1 MGTFKGPLDFNGSVG
16 GFNGYYDRDAK
27 KKVIR
32 EKKGKNKNNNKHAP
46 RALDQNREFKAMCI
60 FSKFIRRATLDIESL
75 KNGRLAGYLNRI
87 AKTIQLLDDD
97 GILGYRTILS
107 SEYTYPLKGFCFN
120 NAHPF
125 KEVFQVAPEISISE
139 DRREVTLKL
148 TNFKSKSKF
157 NWPEKVGHYR
167 IYMLNFALKDV
178 AWDPDR
184 NAYDPTY
191 TSQRLVKSFV
201 ISNWFSVESVARDI
215 QLAATFREELQIP
228 ENSSIVTVM
237 GLEFAS
243 AYDNDLY
250 YVVKDHG
257 TAYIAEVFSGQP
269 A

>member
-60 FSKFIRRATLDIESL
+60 LSKFIRRATLDIDSL

-87 AKTIQLLDDD
+87 AKTIQVLDDD
-97 GILGYRTILS
+97 GILGYRTTLVS
-107 SEYTYPLKGFCFN
+107 KYTYPLTGFSFN

-125 KEVFQVAPEISISE
+125 KEVFQVVPELSASE

-148 TNFKSKSKF
+148 TNFKSKGKF
-157 NWPEKVGHYR
+157 KWPEKVGHYR
-167 IYMLNFALKDV
+167 IFLLIFVLKDLV
-178 AWDPDR
+178 WDPDR
-184 NAYDPTY
+184 EQYDPSY
-191 TSQRLVKSFV
+191 QGQRLVKSFV
-201 ISNWFSVESVARDI
+201 ISEWFPVLSTTKDI
-215 QLAATFREELQIP
+215 QLSAAFREDQQLP
-228 ENSSIVTVM
+228 ENSTVVAVM

-243 AYDNDLY
+243 AYDNGTY
-250 YVVKDHG
+250 YVVRDHG
-257 TAYIAEVFSGQP
+257 TAAIVGCL
-269 A
+269 